1 MLTRRQLVVGAAAAA
16 PFVIGGC
23 ASTATTSS
31 SSGTVDIKYW
41 LWQDDATDPTWQN
54 LATEFNGSQNK
65 VKVTLEVIPL
75 DQYQDKLVTAAANN
89 TGPDCARSKEWW
101 LGQFAPKGMVADL
114 TAQVNGWSG
123 KADVINALWA
133 TGKIPGKDSVY
144 MMPHQYTTLYMYYR
158 KDLFAAAGLQP
169 PKTQADVIAAA
180 KKLTNGSKQYGMD
193 VRGGGGGQDQWA
205 AWMFAGGAEM
215 VDNSGNVA
223 ITSAAAQKANELY
236 VQLAKDKLSPP
247 GSVTAAFAAVKTN
260 FTVGTT
266 GMMIHHPGSLADMKK
281 AHGDKLGVIPLP
293 TADGSVGSTLGSM
306 SGNVIL
312 AGSQKKDAA
321 FQWLAWLNTT
331 DPMKKIC
338 AAVGGQL
345 PVLTSVA
352 KMSPFIDDAAL
363 QVAVKASEMAKTWPA
378 LPGVATLAAKDW
390 GTIEQQAFLGQI
402 SSNEALEQIAKAL
415 KAK

>member
-1 MLTRRQLVVGAAAAA
+1 MITRRQLVVGAAAAV
-16 PFVIGGC
+16 PIVVGGC
-23 ASTATTSS
+23 SSTATTSS
-31 SSGTVDIKYW
+31 STGTVDIKYW

-54 LATEFNGSQNK
+54 LATQFNGSQNK

-101 LGQFAPKGMVADL
+101 LGQFAPKGMVADM

-123 KADVINALWA
+123 KADVISALWA

-158 KDLFAAAGLQP
+158 KDLFAAVGLQA
-169 PKTQADVIAAA
+169 PKSQADVIDAA

-215 VDNSGNVA
+215 VDSSGNVA
-223 ITSAAAQKANELY
+223 ITSAAAQRANELY
-236 VQLAKDKLSPP
+236 IQLAKDKLSPP

-260 FTVGTT
+260 FTAGTT
-266 GMMIHHPGSLADMKK
+266 AMMIHHPGSLADMKK

-293 TADGSVGSTLGSM
+293 TADGNLGSTLGSM

-352 KMSPFIDDAAL
+352 MMSPFTDDAAL
-363 QVAVKASEMAKTWPA
+363 QVAVKASDRAKTWPA
-378 LPGVATLAAKDW
+378 LAGVATLAAKDW

-402 SSNEALEQIAKAL
+402 SSNQALDQIAKAL
-415 KAK
+415 KAT